1 MGQRG
6 LAVGC
11 AVWAVVGLLIASAGS
26 GTVNDDARLL
36 VFGATAVGV
45 GAALLAAW
53 LVLDGRPR
61 WTGLCLVVSV
71 VTPTWYAVII
81 NLVPLVA
88 GLILLSGRLN
98 QGNRRGT
105 EPRSSIP
112 DVGDDQATAHVT
124 RRSLG
129 R

>member
-112 DVGDDQATAHVT
+112 DVGDDQATVRVT

>member
-26 GTVNDDARLL
+26 GTVND
-36 VFGATAVGV
+36 
-45 GAALLAAW
+45 AALLAAW

-105 EPRSSIP
+105 EPRSSVP
-112 DVGDDQATAHVT
+112 DVGDDQATARVT